1 MTETMLACI
10 RKGAGELAV
19 EEIPIPAIQQ
29 PTDVI
34 LKVRL
39 AAICGTDLHMMEL
52 PIPGIAMGHEVVGEI
67 EEMGEQV
74 EGYRKGDRVVMSC
87 MLSCGKCANCLQG
100 EPNACL
106 SLAGRVQHGILLHGC
121 QAQYVRVPFA
131 PNSICRIPD
140 AVSDEQ
146 AILAGDILSTGLGV
160 LERASLRVGDSMVV
174 FALGPLGLCTII
186 AARTLGAGLIIGVDP
201 KAFRRESAMKMGAN
215 IALNPEEGD
224 VIPEIMGLTNGVGV
238 DIAVEAVGKET
249 TLQGAFRTARIGG
262 TISSLGVYGFATQ
275 ELPIPLTHGSMIA
288 DTFYNRKFVTTLCPS
303 GHFRLERILKLIEYA
318 KLDFSGL
325 WTHSLPLKEALE
337 GYSMARDPESRS
349 LKIGIRPFP

>member
-1 MTETMLACI
+1 MLACI

-67 EEMGEQV
+67 EEVGEQV
-74 EGYRKGDRVVMSC
+74 EGYQKGDRVVMSC
-87 MLSCGKCANCLQG
+87 MLSCGRCANCLQG

-131 PNSICRIPD
+131 PNSICKIPD

-146 AILAGDILSTGLGV
+146 AILAGDIFSTGLGV
-160 LERASLRVGDSMVV
+160 LERAALRIGDSVAV

-186 AARTLGAGLIIGVDP
+186 AARTLGAGLIIGVEP
-201 KAFRRESAMKMGAN
+201 KAFRRESAEEMGAN
-215 IALNPEEGD
+215 IVLNPEEGD
-224 VIPEIMGLTNGVGV
+224 VIPEIMRLTNGVGV
-238 DIAVEAVGKET
+238 DIAVEAVGRAA
-249 TLQGAFRTARIGG
+249 TLQGAFKTARIGG

-275 ELPIPLTHGSMIA
+275 ELPIPLSHGSMIA

-303 GHFRLERILKLIEYA
+303 GHFRLERILKLMEHA
-318 KLDFSGL
+318 PLDFSGL
-325 WTHSLPLKEALE
+325 WTHFLPLEDALE
-337 GYSMARDPESRS
+337 GYKMAGDPEGSS
-349 LKIGIRPFP
+349 IKIGLRPFP